1 NISGN
6 LPEKAYVWVMR
17 EDPKNTNLLYAGTEL
32 GLFVSYTGGNSWA
45 RLGMKNLPHVAVH
58 DIIIHPRENDLILG
72 THGRSI
78 WIFDDATPIQQMTSS
93 IAGGDAHL
101 FDVRPG
107 LRFTSRFTRYGI
119 GDKVFAGPNPPYGT
133 PITYYL
139 KEKPAEK
146 TAVKIEILD
155 AAGKVISEV
164 NEPPK
169 EKGLNRAAWNLRYG
183 GPQVRRPP
191 TEEETAFTGG
201 PRGPHVLPGTYTVR
215 LTVGDKKIE
224 KPVQVRLDPT
234 IPTVPQADLQML
246 HDLTLKLRDMQSA
259 TNGALRMLDSL
270 KDQLQNAE
278 KVIKDRIP
286 DAPKELTTDVT
297 ERLKQIEALQAK
309 LVRPEEG
316 LGISG
321 RESLIS
327 RLGGLFFSM
336 DGTNAAP
343 TVYQREYFNELQSDF
358 RARIEE
364 VNTFIS
370 GTVPQINDTLRRA
383 GAPTIAA
390 GKAIDLPR

>member
-1 NISGN
+1 
-6 LPEKAYVWVMR
+6 M
-17 EDPKNTNLLYAGTEL
+17 
-32 GLFVSYTGGNSWA
+32 
-45 RLGMKNLPHVAVH
+45 
-58 DIIIHPRENDLILG
+58 
-72 THGRSI
+72 
-78 WIFDDATPIQQMTSS
+78 
-93 IAGGDAHL
+93 
-101 FDVRPG
+101 
-107 LRFTSRFTRYGI
+107 
-119 GDKVFAGPNPPYGT
+119 
-133 PITYYL
+133 
-139 KEKPAEK
+139 
-146 TAVKIEILD
+146 
-155 AAGKVISEV
+155 
-164 NEPPK
+164 
-169 EKGLNRAAWNLRYG
+169 
-183 GPQVRRPP
+183 
-191 TEEETAFTGG
+191 
-201 PRGPHVLPGTYTVR
+201 PGTYTVR

-259 TNGALRMLDSL
+259 TNGALRTLDSL

-278 KVIKDRIP
+278 KVIKDRFP
-286 DAPKELTTDVT
+286 DAPKELTTDVS

-336 DGTNAAP
+336 DGTNSAP
-343 TVYQREYFNELQSDF
+343 TVYQREYFNELQTDF

>member
-1 NISGN
+1 
-6 LPEKAYVWVMR
+6 
-17 EDPKNTNLLYAGTEL
+17 
-32 GLFVSYTGGNSWA
+32 
-45 RLGMKNLPHVAVH
+45 
-58 DIIIHPRENDLILG
+58 
-72 THGRSI
+72 
-78 WIFDDATPIQQMTSS
+78 
-93 IAGGDAHL
+93 
-101 FDVRPG
+101 
-107 LRFTSRFTRYGI
+107 
-119 GDKVFAGPNPPYGT
+119 
-133 PITYYL
+133 
-139 KEKPAEK
+139 
-146 TAVKIEILD
+146 
-155 AAGKVISEV
+155 SEV

-201 PRGPHVLPGTYTVR
+201 PRGPHVMPGTYTVR
-215 LTVGDKKIE
+215 LTVGDRKLE

-246 HDLTLKLRDMQSA
+246 HALTLKLRDMQSA
-259 TNGALRMLDSL
+259 TNGALRTLDSL

-343 TVYQREYFNELQSDF
+343 TVYQREYFNELQTDF

-390 GKAIDLPR
+390 GKAIELPR